1 MSEPARNRFA
11 LDLDD
16 LERQL
21 RGAAQPQK
29 PGAANDPL
37 MELTRLVGQDDPLKE
52 LFSGRGAPAA
62 AAPARPAGEAPT
74 QWQATRV
81 EPSFRPTLASPAQAE
96 ASPPPPAEL
105 MGALDEFEALLRRTE
120 PARALR
126 LCPT

>member
-29 PGAANDPL
+29 TGSANDPR

-52 LFSGRGAPAA
+52 LFSGRPAA
-62 AAPARPAGEAPT
+62 PVAAPVAAPA
-74 QWQATRV
+74 
-81 EPSFRPTLASPAQAE
+81 
-96 ASPPPPAEL
+96 
-105 MGALDEFEALLRRTE
+105 
-120 PARALR
+120 
-126 LCPT
+126 